1 MLVLCVKCKQKQNA
15 VLSHSSKPCINVG
28 IA

>member
-1 MLVLCVKCKQKQNA
+1 MLVLCVKCKEKQNA
-15 VLSHSSKPCINVG
+15 VLSHSFKPYNNVG